1 MALISVGRST
11 FRRDV
16 AKIASIA
23 LRNRFFEQNPVL
35 NASDDFTSLI
45 SRPALRKF
53 IIVGDGP
60 VRFTFDEPGTFADSL
75 FVVSGIGLYRVS
87 IAGASSFIGNI
98 GSSDIG
104 SVSMAATGQIG
115 TTPEYLFIADG
126 GVLWVY
132 LEDGSALGQLEAS
145 GAIANG
151 NVISIGGI
159 YYQWT
164 NASVNAGTPAGTA
177 PSPWLVNLGA
187 NNAEALTAMFK
198 AINGTGIPG
207 TDYSTAL
214 IIHSTVSAYSVSATD
229 LFVAAK
235 TPGTA
240 GNSIAV
246 TETGANLAWA
256 GGATLTDGGT
266 PQLRQVAVPD
276 DLGAVSVAVINSYVI
291 VVPVQGRGTNG
302 QFFWINPGE
311 IVIDPLNFATSERS
325 PDPANQVVVFS
336 DRFWILGSTTTEP
349 WVLTGN
355 IDAPVQRF
363 SGVLYD
369 RGAWE
374 GTAIRVKDS
383 MIVVD
388 EDGAVFQ
395 IAGGL
400 KRISRPDIAERI
412 RRAIQREARG

>member
-11 FRRDV
+11 FKRQV
-16 AKIASIA
+16 GKIPSIV

-35 NASDDFTSLI
+35 NAQEDFVSLI

-53 IIVGDGP
+53 IEVGGGP
-60 VRFTFDEPGTFADSL
+60 IRFTFDEPGTFDDDL
-75 FVVSGIGLYRVS
+75 FVVSGTGLHRVTAAGVSTYIGELGTS
-87 IAGASSFIGNI
+87 P
-98 GSSDIG
+98 IG
-104 SVSMAATGQIG
+104 SVSMAATGRIG
-115 TTPEYLFIADG
+115 ETPEYLFIADG

-132 LEDGSALGQLEAS
+132 LDDGSALGQLEAS
-145 GAIANG
+145 GAILN
-151 NVISIGGI
+151 NDTISIAGI
-159 YYQWT
+159 YYRWT
-164 NASVNAGTPAGTA
+164 NGSVNAGSPAGTLA
-177 PSPWLVNLGA
+177 NPWLVNLGGT
-187 NNAEALTAMFK
+187 NAEAITAMFK
-198 AINGTGIPG
+198 AINGAGVPG

-214 IIHSTVSAYSVSATD
+214 TIHPTVTAYSAAAND

-235 TPGTA
+235 TPGIA

-246 TETGANLAWA
+246 TETGANLTWV
-256 GGATLTDGGT
+256 GGATLTGGGT

-276 DLGAVSVAVINSYVI
+276 DLGAVSIAVINSYVI

-302 QFFWINPGE
+302 QFYWIEPGE
-311 IVIDPLNFATSERS
+311 LTIDPLNFATAERS
-325 PDPANQVVVFS
+325 PDPINQVVVFS
-336 DRFWILGSTTTEP
+336 DRFWLLGKTTTEP
-349 WVLTGN
+349 WVTTGN
-355 IDAPVQRF
+355 PEAPMQRF

-374 GTAIRVKDS
+374 GTAMRVKDS

-400 KRISRPDIAERI
+400 KRISRPDIEERI
-412 RRAIQREARG
+412 RRAIQRQARG